1 MRSRPLPPTSMRCWH
16 RSALQMSHDEATGG
30 IRCGGDDHVAGAGGA
45 VAVPYSRRLPPDLAH
60 ACGGAAPIWEPPG
73 LAGRGFVVR
82 LAWILLYLAVL
93 VGFGYLLV
101 QTGVTAVKE
110 IQQLSHTLSV
120 QDEWSLPIWLP
131 GRSFQQAVVA
141 RLPPPS
147 KLFEAAAG
155 DQGQLVLPAVL
166 GFTQGLGG
174 IVSGVFVILFL
185 SIYWSLNQIHFERLW
200 LSLLPS
206 GQRKH
211 ARGIW
216 RTVEPAIGAYVRGQ
230 GIQSLLAGLLL
241 GVGYW
246 LLGSP
251 YPALLALAGAL
262 GSPGP
267 AVGVALAVINVL
279 LVGLLTGVQL
289 SLVTALYAL
298 VVLTALGVWVKPR
311 LFNRKWDNPILTV
324 VLLIALADAFGLV
337 GIIVA
342 PPLSAVC
349 QILWNLL
356 VSHRL
361 ASGAATQVSDLKERQ
376 ARVWD
381 NIRAMDG
388 PPLPLVTSSMERL
401 TLLIEKAEP
410 ILQAGLPAEPSEP
423 FHSPQPVTAE
433 GGSPVVS
440 TKP

>member
-1 MRSRPLPPTSMRCWH
+1 MTMRLVGFAAAVMTTLLALVVLWQFRTVVAYLMISLTLAAALRPL
-16 RSALQMSHDEATGG
+16 AN
-30 IRCGGDDHVAGAGGA
+30 
-45 VAVPYSRRLPPDLAH
+45 RLV
-60 ACGGAAPIWEPPG
+60 
-73 LAGRGFVVR
+73 GRGFVVR

-110 IQQLSHTLSV
+110 IQQVSHTLSV
-120 QDEWSLPIWLP
+120 QDEWSLPIWLQ
-131 GRSFQQAVVA
+131 GSSFQQAVMA

-206 GQRKH
+206 GQRKQ

-216 RTVEPAIGAYVRGQ
+216 RTVEPDIGAYVRGQ

-262 GSPGP
+262 ASLVPV
-267 AVGVALAVINVL
+267 VGVALAVIPVL

-311 LFNRKWDNPILTV
+311 LFNRRWDNPILTV
-324 VLLIALADAFGLV
+324 VLLIALADAFGVV
-337 GIIVA
+337 GIILA

-349 QILWNLL
+349 QILWSRL
-356 VSHRL
+356 VSRR
-361 ASGAATQVSDLKERQ
+361 AVEGAAALVSDLKERQ
-376 ARVWD
+376 ARLRDTV
-381 NIRAMDG
+381 RAMG
-388 PPLPLVTSSMERL
+388 EPALPLVTSSMERL
-401 TLLIEKAEP
+401 ALLIEKAEP
-410 ILQAGLPAEPSEP
+410 ILREEMPVEPSE
-423 FHSPQPVTAE
+423 
-433 GGSPVVS
+433 
-440 TKP
+440 